1 MILLLYF
8 WLFYWLLV
16 MNHICLLCLVSMVF
30 IEENLLVNDMFG
42 IRKLLTSLYFHL
54 PWGAS

>member
-30 IEENLLVNDMFG
+30 IEENLLVNDMLG
-42 IRKLLTSLYFHL
+42 KRRLLTSLYFYL